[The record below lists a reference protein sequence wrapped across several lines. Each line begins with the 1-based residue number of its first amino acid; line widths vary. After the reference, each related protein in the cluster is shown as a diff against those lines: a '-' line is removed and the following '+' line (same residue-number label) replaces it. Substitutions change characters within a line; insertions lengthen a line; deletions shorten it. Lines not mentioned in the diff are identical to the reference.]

1 MGLGGAE
8 DSPGGPCGPIPGGG
22 YLCGPATSSP
32 PLAQMIHDDIRS
44 LLEAPPSGDSAPS
57 LAAIE
62 DTLTAGYARALA
74 LEADR
79 WRIERRIAS
88 VAARLGEE
96 VTDEDAAELA
106 RLGQTLS
113 AADGD
118 LVRLRSLLVA
128 LRTRAN
134 EVRAAA

>member
-1 MGLGGAE
+1 
-8 DSPGGPCGPIPGGG
+8 
-22 YLCGPATSSP
+22 
-32 PLAQMIHDDIRS
+32 MIHDDIRS
-44 LLEAPPSGDSAPS
+44 LLEAPPSGESAPS

-62 DTLTAGYARALA
+62 DTLIAGYAKALA

-88 VAARLGEE
+88 VAARLGED
-96 VTDEDAAELA
+96 VTDDDAAELA

-113 AADGD
+113 SADGD